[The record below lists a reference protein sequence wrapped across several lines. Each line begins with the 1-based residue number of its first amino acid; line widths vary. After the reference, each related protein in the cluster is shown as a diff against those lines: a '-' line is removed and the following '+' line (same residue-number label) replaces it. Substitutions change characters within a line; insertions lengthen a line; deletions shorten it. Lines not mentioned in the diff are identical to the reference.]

1 MHLHKIHFSTTL
13 FSLLGKETLMNVL
26 LRLAHGIDRLSE
38 GVGKLAI
45 YLTLLLI
52 GIGFYNVAARYIG
65 RFIGQNLSSNSWI
78 ELQWYIYSVIFFLM
92 FAYNLRHDVNVRV
105 DFLYAKWGVRR
116 KAWIDFLGTMLFLIP
131 FCIMGI
137 WATITP
143 VLFSWRLWEMSPDPG
158 GLPRAPIKTFII
170 VAFSLL
176 LLQAIA
182 QAIKYAAVLTG
193 HREVQ
198 QEIEQAAT
206 PVDLS

>member
-1 MHLHKIHFSTTL
+1 MRA
-13 FSLLGKETLMNVL
+13 L
-26 LRLAHGIDRLSE
+26 LRFSHGIDRVSE
-38 GVGKLAI
+38 GLGKLAI
-45 YLTLLLI
+45 YLTLALI
-52 GIGFYNVAARYIG
+52 AIGFYNVAARYIG
-65 RFIGQNLSSNSWI
+65 RFIGQNLSSNVFI
-78 ELQWYIYSVIFFLM
+78 ETQWYIFSVIFFLM

-105 DFLYAKWGVRR
+105 DFLYAKWSARR
-116 KAWIDFLGTMLFLIP
+116 KAWVDLIGTLLFLIP

-137 WATITP
+137 WVTINP

-170 VAFSLL
+170 VAFVML

-198 QEIEQAAT
+198 EELAIDSNVAEL
-206 PVDLS
+206 PKFE